1 MTEGTGGTSLFV
13 VGTAVSDDTVQ
24 RNITFLEQVLA
35 NQRATLRLQIGWS
48 VGLVTLGLLAMV
60 LGHYV
65 LGPSLPG
72 QFTWVPVVAGL
83 FPPALSAF
91 PLKDIGVKR
100 DKISA
105 LLLLIGEFERLRQDT
120 TAPSA
125 ERIVKLQQRFDQ
137 LVDRVL
143 GG

>member
-1 MTEGTGGTSLFV
+1 MANE
-13 VGTAVSDDTVQ
+13 AIQ
-24 RNITFLEQVLA
+24 RNIEFLEQVLA

-48 VGLVTLGLLAMV
+48 IGLVALGLVAMV
-60 LGHYV
+60 VGHFA
-65 LGPSLPG
+65 LSPNLPG
-72 QFTWVPVVAGL
+72 QFNWVPLVAGL

-91 PLKDIGVKR
+91 PLKDIGIKR

-105 LLLLIGEFERLRQDT
+105 LTLLIGEFKSVGDATESANAERLG
-120 TAPSA
+120 
-125 ERIVKLQQRFDQ
+125 KLQQRFDQ

>member
-1 MTEGTGGTSLFV
+1 M
-13 VGTAVSDDTVQ
+13 SDDTVP
-24 RNITFLEQVLA
+24 RNIAFLEQVLT

-48 VGLVTLGLLAMV
+48 IGLIALGLLAMV
-60 LGHYV
+60 VGHFV
-65 LGPSLPG
+65 LSPALPG
-72 QFTWVPVVAGL
+72 QFNWIPLVAGL

-105 LLLLIGEFERLRQDT
+105 LRLLIGEFERIRQGTGTPD
-120 TAPSA
+120 A
-125 ERIVKLQQRFDQ
+125 ERAVKLQQRFDQ